1 MIPGRIAAA
10 LAAAGLV
17 LAGCGVTP
25 GESATPGASDPA
37 AVTLTYRVPPPA
49 GPVQPWRGE
58 IIQHVHLAFGQVS
71 MYFELRNIGDQPV
84 TFLNT
89 LYDYEPQQLW
99 QPVIRLEWAEGGNA
113 IYTRAGRFFPSP
125 SIVQV
130 GTVATYLMGGQP
142 ITGSGTPADL
152 TAHIKACPTR
162 GMDDEPG
169 LEFDVS
175 DLRWSPGTAGEVTVR
190 GTLTNDNSIERNQ
203 PPAVG
208 VAFFDADGEF
218 VGAVVAASVGSP
230 LAPGEEREF
239 EISGG
244 GVSTAQVASAS
255 GWAFVR

>member
-1 MIPGRIAAA
+1 MILGRIPAFVAISA
-10 LAAAGLV
+10 LII
-17 LAGCGVTP
+17 AGCAPAPAGSP
-25 GESATPGASDPA
+25 TPGASDPE

-71 MYFELRNIGDQPV
+71 MYFELRNIGDEPV

-99 QPVIRLEWAEGGNA
+99 EPVVRLEWAEGGNA
-113 IYTRAGRFFPSP
+113 IYSRAGRFFPSP
-125 SIVQV
+125 SIVQT

-142 ITGSGTPADL
+142 IAGSGTPADL

-169 LEFDVS
+169 LEFEVT
-175 DLRWSPGTAGEVTVR
+175 DLTWSPGPAGEVTVR
-190 GTLTNDNSIERNQ
+190 GTLINANAVERNQ
-203 PPAVG
+203 PPTIG

-230 LAPGEEREF
+230 LAPGDEREF
-239 EISGG
+239 EVSGG
-244 GVSTAQVASAS
+244 GVSTAQAATVS

>member
-1 MIPGRIAAA
+1 MILGRLPAIVAISA
-10 LAAAGLV
+10 LI
-17 LAGCGVTP
+17 LAGCAPAP
-25 GESATPGASDPA
+25 GESQAPGASDPE
-37 AVTLTYRVPPPA
+37 AVTLIYRVPPPA

-58 IIQHVHLAFGQVS
+58 IIQHVHMAFGQVS
-71 MYFELRNIGDQPV
+71 MYFELRNIGEEPV

-99 QPVIRLEWAEGGNA
+99 EPVVRLEWAEGGNA

-125 SIVQV
+125 AIVQT

-142 ITGSGTPADL
+142 ISGSGTPADL
-152 TAHIKACPTR
+152 TAHIKSCPTR

-169 LEFDVS
+169 LEFEVA
-175 DLRWSPGTAGEVTVR
+175 DLTWSPGPAGEVTVR
-190 GTLTNDNSIERNQ
+190 GTLTNPNAVERNQ
-203 PPAVG
+203 PPTIG

-239 EISGG
+239 EVSGG
-244 GVSTAQVASAS
+244 GVSTAQAATVS